1 MNDKKMQKCQ
11 EKAIEVIK
19 KKYEP
24 LMEGFTE
31 DVNDVDELAV
41 LMWMLAQRMVANSIL
56 INHHGGIDS
65 GDTMLSILEGAQVY
79 AQDGAAYI
87 EAQVAL
93 YNMKNSDRGSK

>member
-1 MNDKKMQKCQ
+1 MNDKQFKKCSD
-11 EKAIEVIK
+11 KAIEVIK

-24 LMEGFTE
+24 LMDGFTE

-56 INHHGGIDS
+56 LNHHGGVDS
-65 GDTMLSILEGAQVY
+65 EKTMLSILRGAQVY

-87 EAQVAL
+87 EAQLAL
-93 YNMKNSDRGSK
+93 YNMKNSGRGSK

>member
-56 INHHGGIDS
+56 INHHGGIES

-87 EAQVAL
+87 EAQIAL